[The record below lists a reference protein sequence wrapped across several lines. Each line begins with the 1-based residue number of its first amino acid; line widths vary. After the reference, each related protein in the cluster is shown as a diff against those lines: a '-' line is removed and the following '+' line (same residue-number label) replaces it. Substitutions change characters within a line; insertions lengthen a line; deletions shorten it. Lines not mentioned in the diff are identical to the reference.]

1 SIDITERKRADELL
15 RASHQQLQRDVVERT
30 LALGREA
37 DQRRL
42 AEQALLR
49 TEEQL
54 RHAQKMEAV
63 GKLAG
68 GVAHDFNNLLSIV
81 LSYCD
86 LILQDAGA
94 EERIQHIA
102 REIRAAG
109 VRAAD
114 LTRQLLAFS
123 RQQVLQSRIV
133 DLNEVLDSM
142 RRILEP
148 LLGEDVELVIR
159 LKPGLQSVKAD
170 PTQLEQ
176 VIMNL
181 AVNARDAMPTGGTL
195 VIETTEANLDERFV
209 AQHLGATIG
218 PHVVLSVQDSGV
230 GMDRQTLSRIFEP
243 FFTTKERSK
252 GTGLGLSTVFGI
264 VKQSGGFTS
273 VWSEPGHGAIFK
285 IYLPAVR
292 GTSIRPSDPSRQ
304 SAQPCGAETIL
315 LVEDEERVRE
325 VAATML
331 RRHGY
336 TVIEASRPSEAI
348 SLATSEAPS
357 IHLLLTDVVMPEMG
371 GRLLAEKLSQ
381 LVPNLPVLFM
391 SGYTD
396 DAIVRHGVQESR
408 VAFLQKPFTQD
419 SLLRAVHQVLAA
431 YRSSAQH
438 PAKVP

>member
-1 SIDITERKRADELL
+1 
-15 RASHQQLQRDVVERT
+15 
-30 LALGREA
+30 
-37 DQRRL
+37 
-42 AEQALLR
+42 
-49 TEEQL
+49 
-54 RHAQKMEAV
+54 
-63 GKLAG
+63 
-68 GVAHDFNNLLSIV
+68 
-81 LSYCD
+81 

-133 DLNEVLDSM
+133 DLNEVLDGM

-159 LKPGLQSVKAD
+159 SQPGLQPVKAD

-195 VIETTEANLDERFV
+195 VIETSDANLDERFV
-209 AQHLGATIG
+209 AQHLGATVG
-218 PHVVLSVQDSGV
+218 PHVVLSVQDTGV

-273 VWSEPGHGAIFK
+273 VWSEPDKGAIFK

-336 TVIEASRPSEAI
+336 TVIEAGRPSEAI

-371 GRLLAEKLSQ
+371 GRLLAEKLGQ

-408 VAFLQKPFTQD
+408 VAFLQKPFTQE
-419 SLLRAVHQVLAA
+419 SLLRSVHQVLAA
-431 YRSSAQH
+431 YRSGAQ
-438 PAKVP
+438 PVKAP